1 MSLVMMCAD
10 LGACMLAVC
19 LVRPSLFRF
28 ELLQRSPATTEGF
41 WYCLVQ
47 LLGEIFKVL
56 LHRVSS
62 PAGLN
67 LTKRAAGAASKAL
80 SFGDSHF
87 FF

>member
-10 LGACMLAVC
+10 LGTCMLAVC
-19 LVRPSLFRF
+19 LVRPSPFRF
-28 ELLQRSPATTEGF
+28 ELLHRSPVTTEAF

-56 LHRVSS
+56 LYRVSS